1 MNGEVVQSS
10 NTSDMIFSVPELI
23 AFLSQGTTLLPGT
36 IILTG
41 AHQLLPDRFLRNFF
55 AQLCAAWVLMGAG
68 WGSGTPEGVGFT
80 REPPRHLAPG
90 DTVTVA
96 VEGIGELTNPV
107 VEGA

>member
-41 AHQLLPDRFLRNFF
+41 THQLLPDRFLRNF
-55 AQLCAAWVLMGAG
+55 LCATLRSLGVDGSGSGGQELRRV
-68 WGSGTPEGVGFT
+68 WGSRGSRRGTWRRGTP
-80 REPPRHLAPG
+80 
-90 DTVTVA
+90 
-96 VEGIGELTNPV
+96 
-107 VEGA
+107 

>member
-41 AHQLLPDRFLRNFF
+41 AQLLPRQICATFC
-55 AQLCAAWVLMGAG
+55 AQLCAAWELMGAV
-68 WGSGTPEGVGFT
+68 WGAGTPEGVGFT

>member
-41 AHQLLPDRFLRNFF
+41 AHQLLPGRFFS
-55 AQLCAAWVLMGAG
+55 CAAWVLMRAG
-68 WGSGTPEGVGFT
+68 WGLGTPEGVGFT

>member
-41 AHQLLPDRFLRNFF
+41 AQL
-55 AQLCAAWVLMGAG
+55 
-68 WGSGTPEGVGFT
+68 
-80 REPPRHLAPG
+80 
-90 DTVTVA
+90 
-96 VEGIGELTNPV
+96 
-107 VEGA
+107 

>member
-41 AHQLLPDRFLRNFF
+41 AHQLTHF
-55 AQLCAAWVLMGAG
+55 CAAFSLRSLGVDGSG
-68 WGSGTPEGVGFT
+68 SGGSGTPEGVGFT

>member
-41 AHQLLPDRFLRNFF
+41 AHQLLPLQIF
-55 AQLCAAWVLMGAG
+55 AQLLLCAAWVLMGAG
-68 WGSGTPEGVGFT
+68 LGGQGLRRVWGSRGSRRGTW
-80 REPPRHLAPG
+80 RR
-90 DTVTVA
+90 
-96 VEGIGELTNPV
+96 GIP
-107 VEGA
+107 

>member
-41 AHQLLPDRFLRNFF
+41 AQLLPRQIF
-55 AQLCAAWVLMGAG
+55 AQLCAAWGLTGAV

-107 VEGA
+107 VAGA

>member
-41 AHQLLPDRFLRNFF
+41 AHQLVPGRFLRNFI
-55 AQLCAAWVLMGAG
+55 CAAWVLMGAG
-68 WGSGTPEGVGFT
+68 LGVRDSGGRGVYAGSAA
-80 REPPRHLAPG
+80 APG
-90 DTVTVA
+90 AGGHRDGGGGGHWRA
-96 VEGIGELTNPV
+96 DQPGG
-107 VEGA
+107 

>member
-41 AHQLLPDRFLRNFF
+41 AHQLLPDRFLRNF
-55 AQLCAAWVLMGAG
+55 LCATLRSLGVDGSGL
-68 WGSGTPEGVGFT
+68 GSGTPEGVGFT

>member
-1 MNGEVVQSS
+1 
-10 NTSDMIFSVPELI
+10 
-23 AFLSQGTTLLPGT
+23 
-36 IILTG
+36 
-41 AHQLLPDRFLRNFF
+41 
-55 AQLCAAWVLMGAG
+55 MGAV
-68 WGSGTPEGVGFT
+68 WGAGTPEGVGFT

>member
-36 IILTG
+36 IVLTG
-41 AHQLLPDRFLRNFF
+41 VHQLLPRQIF
-55 AQLCAAWVLMGAG
+55 AQLFLCAAWVLMGAG
-68 WGSGTPEGVGFT
+68 LGSGTPEGVGFT